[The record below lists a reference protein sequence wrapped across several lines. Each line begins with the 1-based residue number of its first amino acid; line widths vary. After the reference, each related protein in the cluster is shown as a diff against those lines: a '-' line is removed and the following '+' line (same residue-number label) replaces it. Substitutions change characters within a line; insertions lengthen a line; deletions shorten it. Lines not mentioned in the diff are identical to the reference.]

1 MAPDDP
7 AQTPVAPADDQAGIH
22 DDRARGL
29 GIALAAAIIALLV
42 LWWIFTQTTVVPDV
56 VGLPAVAARQSIVA
70 ADLVVGDISEVRTRQ
85 QKAGDIADQ
94 APVGGARVLRGSSID
109 IAVARSYGVDGAE
122 GIGAQESL
130 GYDPSFDETET
141 IAGDTD
147 GGGGTSR
154 SGGPWVPN
162 VQALTESRAR
172 SALRAAGYRVTVKY
186 GPVTTGPAK
195 GRVYFQD
202 PEPDAAA
209 ARGSL
214 VEIWISTGGPGSG
227 NSDYQR
233 PYAQPGEN

>member
-29 GIALAAAIIALLV
+29 GIALAAAVIALLV

-56 VGLPAVAARQSIVA
+56 VGQPAVSARQSIVA
-70 ADLVVGDISEVRTRQ
+70 ADLAVGDVTEVRTRQ
-85 QKAGDIADQ
+85 HEAGDVADQ

-109 IAVARSYGVDGAE
+109 IAIARSYGVDGAE
-122 GIGAQESL
+122 GIGTQESF
-130 GYDPSFDETET
+130 GYDPSFDSTE
-141 IAGDTD
+141 AAARDT
-147 GGGGTSR
+147 GGGGGIAR

-162 VQALTESRAR
+162 VQAMTESRAR
-172 SALRAAGYRVTVKY
+172 SALSAAGYRVAVKY

-214 VEIWISTGGPGSG
+214 VEIWISTGGPGTG
-227 NSDYQR
+227 NSDYKR
-233 PYAQPGEN
+233 PYAQPGER